1 MVVRAH
7 LGAKARNMDSIYK
20 KVRLLVIFILLLIS
34 LAAVKISESLAGG
47 KKQVF
52 IKDNSF
58 FVELAETKQEKES
71 GLMFRE
77 SLALDSGMLFIYN
90 DEERRSFY
98 MKNTY
103 IPLDIIWVD
112 KEKKAVF
119 IKKDARPGDSNDY
132 ETVYPQEK
140 AMYVLELNSGASDK
154 AGLEV
159 GDTLQF

>member
-1 MVVRAH
+1 
-7 LGAKARNMDSIYK
+7 MDSIYR
-20 KVRLLVIFILLLIS
+20 KVRLLIIFIILFIGIV
-34 LAAVKISESLAGG
+34 AIRVGESLAGG
-47 KKQVF
+47 KKQVY

-58 FVELAETKQEKES
+58 FVELAETKQEKER

-77 SLALDSGMLFIYN
+77 RLASDSGMLFVYN

-119 IKKDARPGDSNDY
+119 IKKNARPGNSNDY
-132 ETVYPQEK
+132 ETVHPQEK
-140 AMYVLELNSGASDK
+140 AMYVLELNAGASDK